1 MADEQ
6 SNTSS
11 IIDVLIALLD
21 TNRTDPLNKIGG
33 ERPEIDFNT
42 FRDRVGNNVAQMP
55 RYAQDSLAMQ
65 GAPMPKARSS
75 KDGPRA
81 QELQSPRP
89 EFAQRSQPRPSGGDR
104 RLARMGREDE
114 ASRQRMLEEILARM
128 GIMQA

>member
-1 MADEQ
+1 MAEEQ

-21 TNRTDPLNKIGG
+21 ANRTDPLNKVGG
-33 ERPEIDFNT
+33 QRPAIDLDT
-42 FRDRVGNNVAQMP
+42 FRDRAGNNVAQMP

-65 GAPMPKARSS
+65 GVPMPKARSW
-75 KDGPRA
+75 KDGPPT
-81 QELQSPRP
+81 QTYQSPKP
-89 EFAQRSQPRPSGGDR
+89 EFAQPSQPRPSGGDR

-114 ASRQRMLEEILARM
+114 ALRQRMLEEILARM